1 VAAETAASRVAGNLE
16 FEVKADRPEEQEA
29 ETAATTAAYS
39 SEDVVTA
46 DRTDAAT
53 ATTTAAAEPTVTAD
67 KAAVE
72 PPAETALIQA
82 PRSKIYGTLGT
93 RAAEEIEETADQVAG
108 SRMGQ
113 LVQRSIVSLQSIP
126 KVTKKY
132 KISRIAPCQACLTPF
147 LIFNI

>member
-1 VAAETAASRVAGNLE
+1 M
-16 FEVKADRPEEQEA
+16 KADRPEEQEA

-46 DRTDAAT
+46 AAT
-53 ATTTAAAEPTVTAD
+53 ATTTTAAAD

-72 PPAETALIQA
+72 PAAETALIQGH
-82 PRSKIYGTLGT
+82 RNKIYGTFGT
-93 RAAEEIEETADQVAG
+93 RAAKENEETADKAGG

-132 KISRIAPCQACLTPF
+132 KISRIAPLQCLFDSLPD
-147 LIFNI
+147 L

>member
-1 VAAETAASRVAGNLE
+1 
-16 FEVKADRPEEQEA
+16 VKADGRPPAEPQA

-46 DRTDAAT
+46 DRTAAAT
-53 ATTTAAAEPTVTAD
+53 ATTTAAAAD

-72 PPAETALIQA
+72 PAAETALIQA
-82 PRSKIYGTLGT
+82 PRSKIYGTFST
-93 RAAEEIEETADQVAG
+93 RAAEENEGTADQAAG

-126 KVTKKY
+126 KVTKLY
-132 KISRIAPCQACLTPF
+132 
-147 LIFNI
+147 